1 MTSKTHARVLDRI
14 KSPTDLKQLSE
25 VERKYLADEIRALI
39 IDVVSKTGGHL
50 ASNLGVVELSIAV
63 HTAFD
68 SPKDKIIWDVGHQSY
83 AHKILTGRKDSFGTL
98 RQSGGLSGFTKRS
111 ESEHD
116 AFGAGHAST
125 SISAALGFAKAR
137 DLRGTNEHVVAVI
150 GDGAMTGGLALEGLN
165 NAEQLK
171 TDVIVILNDNK
182 MSIAENVG
190 ALAVHLSKLRML
202 PLYQKVESRA
212 KDLVEKI
219 PAGKTLFRTAEGISH
234 GVVRLLASKAGAV
247 FEELGFTYL
256 GPIDG
261 HNIELMIEVFES
273 AKKLRGPLLI
283 HVVTKKGR
291 GYEFA
296 ENNARAFHGITRFDV
311 SEGTVE
317 DSSGYTSYAKAFGD
331 ALAKLASE
339 DPRIVA
345 ITAAMP
351 DGTGL
356 AEFAETFPERFFDV
370 GIAEAH
376 AVTFAAGLAAAG
388 LRPVVA
394 CYSTFLQRAY
404 DQIVHDVCLQN
415 LPVVF
420 AIDRAGLVG
429 EDGPTHH
436 GAFDLSYLRHIPGM
450 VLCSPRDTNELKN
463 LLLTALTHNGPVAIR
478 YPRGGGPS
486 PFESAPPQVLSI
498 GRGEQL
504 IEGEDAAI
512 IAVGSMVHPSV
523 IAATLLADEGIS
535 ATVINARFVK
545 PLDEDLILN
554 VLKEGIPT
562 VVVEEN
568 TVVGGFGS
576 AVLELAAM
584 HGCYLNRIRCL
595 GIPDTFIEHGSIDKL
610 RYKLGLTATGI
621 AQAVRELVQKD
632 EPIAENI
639 SSRDLQISPVHGI
652 Q

>member
-331 ALAKLASE
+331 ALVKLASE